1 MITHVTERELQLE
14 RELHELQKKD
24 RAIRRML
31 CVVVADR
38 PYMDD
43 GEASDQEI
51 DYLRDDPEVIE
62 AKLYQR
68 NIKRWNEI
76 NKDQKE
82 N

>member
-1 MITHVTERELQLE
+1 MITHVTEREMQLE
-14 RELHELQKKD
+14 KELHELQKKD
-24 RAIRRML
+24 RHIRRML
-31 CVVVADR
+31 CVAVADR

-62 AKLYQR
+62 NKLYQR
-68 NIKRWNEI
+68 NIKRWNQI